1 MKRVYKFILESREL
15 LFWGTIKGLVSEREK
30 LRNLFTEFKPEV
42 MFLGISPEEM
52 KGLERY
58 LKEPFDIE
66 PEDYEV
72 IYGLKLERYGEVGLP
87 VPTYLE
93 AFALSRKDGVD
104 MIPIDM
110 PDEEFS
116 DLYVNTIDI
125 FHLMHFNFRKRKI
138 WRKKF
143 EAETPEEF
151 VLMWDKEVNKIPQYR
166 KIENEREKYMS
177 RRIKELLKERCEKKI
192 MIIIELERLHGVL
205 DNLNLLHTT

>member
-1 MKRVYKFILESREL
+1 MKRVYKFTLESREL

-110 PDEEFS
+110 TDEEFS

-177 RRIKELLKERCEKKI
+177 RRIKELLKERSEKKI